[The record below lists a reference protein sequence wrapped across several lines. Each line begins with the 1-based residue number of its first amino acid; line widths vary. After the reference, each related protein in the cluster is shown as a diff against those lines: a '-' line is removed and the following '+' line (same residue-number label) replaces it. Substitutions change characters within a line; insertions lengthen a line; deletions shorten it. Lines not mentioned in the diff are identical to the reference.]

1 MLSAAGSCVVIFLQA
16 ITVHRLKGP
25 KGAIA
30 VAPIICAC
38 RGFFCSS
45 ILLLSIDHHFQNKK
59 ITWLLQ
65 SAVENES
72 ETADVP

>member
-1 MLSAAGSCVVIFLQA
+1 MLSAAHYCVVIFLQA
-16 ITVHRLKGP
+16 IIVHRLKGL

-38 RGFFCSS
+38 RGLFYSS

-65 SAVENES
+65 SAAENGS
-72 ETADVP
+72 KTVDVP